1 MSKHICT
8 LFFILICTFTYAQSF
23 EGILQIDYRSES
35 GAKNAV
41 DVYVKGNKFYIKK
54 VFGGCGRYD
63 SYIYDTHTRLLSCLC
78 PQNPKT
84 ALSLDIDKVLG
95 IYEAKQLR
103 PGFKIHIS
111 RPYASTS
118 KSKKIAD
125 IKVIQKKTAVQ
136 DTSYEIWTAQL
147 DINYIDLIP
156 VLRVIG
162 FWSDVEDGNNTILES
177 RTENKKTAK
186 FSTINVT
193 PLTTK
198 VDKALFTIPQD
209 YQQVDLDKFLVNEYK
224 SPRFGEL
231 VKAFTGFTQ

>member
-1 MSKHICT
+1 MSKP
-8 LFFILICTFTYAQSF
+8 LYVFFLMLICAFTYAQSF

-41 DVYVKGNKFYIKK
+41 DVYVKGDKFYIKK
-54 VFGGCGRYD
+54 VFGGCGRYE
-63 SYIYDTHTRLLSCLC
+63 SYIYDTHTRILSCLST
-78 PQNPKT
+78 QAPKT

-111 RPYASTS
+111 QPYATSS

-125 IKVIQKKTAVQ
+125 IKVIQKKAATQ
-136 DTSYEIWTAQL
+136 DTTYEIWAAQL

-162 FWSDVEDGNNTILES
+162 FWGDVEDGNNTILES
-177 RTENKKTAK
+177 STVNKKTAK
-186 FSTINVT
+186 FSTVNVI
-193 PLTTK
+193 PVTTK
-198 VDKALFTIPQD
+198 IDKALFTIPQD
-209 YQQVDLDKFLVNEYK
+209 YQLVDLDKFLVNEYK